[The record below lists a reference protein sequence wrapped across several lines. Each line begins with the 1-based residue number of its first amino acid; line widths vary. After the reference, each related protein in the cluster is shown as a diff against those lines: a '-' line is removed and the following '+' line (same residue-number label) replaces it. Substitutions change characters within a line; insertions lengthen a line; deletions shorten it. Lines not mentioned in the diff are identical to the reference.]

1 MSCLPHWWAGWKP
14 GQRPPRPSGSCSPR
28 VWSACCSLWT
38 SLSPTSPRPSSPP
51 LQHKKSGGDKKH
63 FFKLP
68 PCAFHLFSRHG
79 GRILT
84 RKQRA
89 QTTHWFCY
97 NCSSPHQVLLGVMNA
112 TNGATKSTKCDTRW
126 SFTCSNA
133 PWSGPTSQNKNV
145 YFQALPS
152 TSILSSWLSC
162 LWLSLSNALTLKCC
176 FWLSTWITT
185 LSEGELRGYVKVIW
199 GLPKCFFVRSS
210 RAWCICELYT
220 TVSAPYL
227 GLISTEGTMRPPMV
241 LTTIYF

>member
-1 MSCLPHWWAGWKP
+1 MSCFFVGTEFCSGVFINLG
-14 GQRPPRPSGSCSPR
+14 SGSFVAQWEVEPPWCPAGANRKRKVPIRSGQGRGWAAYHIDELDESQAKGHLDLLGHVLHGSDQLVVASEQVSHQPLLVPR
-28 VWSACCSLWT
+28 AHPCNT
-38 SLSPTSPRPSSPP
+38 
-51 LQHKKSGGDKKH
+51 KSQAATKIF

-68 PCAFHLFSRHG
+68 PCAFHLFSGHG

-152 TSILSSWLSC
+152 T
-162 LWLSLSNALTLKCC
+162 
-176 FWLSTWITT
+176 
-185 LSEGELRGYVKVIW
+185 
-199 GLPKCFFVRSS
+199 
-210 RAWCICELYT
+210 
-220 TVSAPYL
+220 
-227 GLISTEGTMRPPMV
+227 
-241 LTTIYF
+241 